1 MVPLVDLTAEGF
13 DELVA
18 EAVDGLPEWVR
29 ERMENVDVIVVDY
42 PPPGQPTLLGLY
54 QGIPLTRRGSNYF
67 GVLPDR
73 ITLFRAT
80 IAHGVRT
87 ESQLRER
94 IRHTVAHEIAHF
106 FGISDERLIELDRY

>member
-1 MVPLVDLTAEGF
+1 M
-13 DELVA
+13 
-18 EAVDGLPEWVR
+18 
-29 ERMENVDVIVVDY
+29 
-42 PPPGQPTLLGLY
+42 
-54 QGIPLTRRGSNYF
+54 
-67 GVLPDR
+67 PDR